1 MDSKDIINYIDKVA
15 YEEENYHGKTSKKY
29 NEYLAICQFSL
40 YGVSSIDKN
49 KYKIEYNEKKQQY
62 YFQMEKVNIPFN
74 LYSNILKKEYEQI
87 SQTKEKK
94 NLTDEEYEYFDFL
107 LDEINN
113 LMSFCYRN
121 RCHEL
126 SYQKAI
132 LYNMKA
138 VTGLL
143 TPKCKKLTLF
153 HSWLENDKYVIDVTN
168 NLIFEKVVF
177 NRYVVERVNEI
188 DSKELKGYGEEING
202 YYTLLYLAA
211 EKKLSKNH
219 K

>member
-15 YEEENYHGKTSKKY
+15 YEEKNYRGKRSQKY
-29 NEYLAICQFSL
+29 NEYLAICNFSL
-40 YGVSSIDKN
+40 YGISSIDKN
-49 KYKIEYNEKKQQY
+49 KYKIEYNEEKQQY
-62 YFQMEKVNIPFN
+62 YFQTGKTNIAFN
-74 LYSNILKKEYEQI
+74 LYSNILKKECEKIHQ
-87 SQTKEKK
+87 KEEKEI
-94 NLTDEEYEYFDFL
+94 LTDEEYDHLDFL
-107 LDEINN
+107 LDEIDN
-113 LMSFCYRN
+113 LRSFRYRN

-143 TPKCKKLTLF
+143 TPKCKNLTLF
-153 HSWLENDKYVIDVTN
+153 HSWLENDKYAIDVTN

-177 NRYVVERVNEI
+177 NRYIVERVNEI

-211 EKKLSKNH
+211 EKKLSKH
-219 K
+219 